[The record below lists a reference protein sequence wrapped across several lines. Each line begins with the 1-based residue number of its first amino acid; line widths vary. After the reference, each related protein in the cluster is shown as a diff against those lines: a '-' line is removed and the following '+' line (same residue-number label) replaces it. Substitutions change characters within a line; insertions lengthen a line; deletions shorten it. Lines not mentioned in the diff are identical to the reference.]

1 MSSCPRLT
9 VRSEGLI
16 ELSLR
21 RKPDVKAYRFS
32 AANTL
37 DQAFASPTTMFTV
50 ASGALYKSKSIVQ
63 KGWQGDNHHPSTN
76 TVVRYNPEDFWTG
89 GSNLPHDA
97 HFSYVRV
104 EEQNTLGVFRPA
116 GPILIVPNP
125 TFMMNTRPSLVVS
138 GTAPNV
144 AATTIG
150 VPPDGV
156 LRFNLPRFSDS
167 TTVVN
172 TGGASLFLSFNSGM
186 PELEIPNGGSTFLP
200 DGAIT
205 EVFIRGNGAPVVFTM
220 FLAVVNAEMA

>member
-9 VRSEGLI
+9 ARSEGLV

-21 RKPDVKAYRFS
+21 RKPDVKGYRFS

-37 DQAFASPTTMFTV
+37 NLAFTAPTTMFTV

-63 KGWQGDNHHPSTN
+63 KGWQGDNHHPATN
-76 TVVRYNPEDFWTG
+76 TVVRYDPEDFWVS

-104 EEQNTLGVFRPA
+104 EEQNMLGVYRPA
-116 GPILIVPNP
+116 GPILIVPNA
-125 TFMMNTRPSLVVS
+125 TFFMNNRPSLVVS

-150 VPPDGV
+150 IPPEGA
-156 LRFNLPRFSDS
+156 LKFNPPRFSDS
-167 TTVVN
+167 TTVIN
-172 TGGASLFLSFNSGM
+172 TGGASLFLSFNAGM
-186 PELEIPNGGSTFLP
+186 PELEIPTGGSTLLP
-200 DGAIT
+200 DGAVT
-205 EVFIRGNGAPVVFTM
+205 EVFIRGNGAAVAFTM
-220 FLAVVNAEMA
+220 FLAIVNAEMA